1 MRNIRHISFNGSD
14 PVYRR
19 NAYEEDILPIDTF
32 GRKVSR
38 FFSSAASGVGGLVKI
53 LFVIALVL
61 GCLALGPW
69 LLEHAWNYVIVDEFH
84 QNNLHIS
91 FWGSVCVLVVLGVL
105 GSAFR
110 GTTTRSSS

>member
-1 MRNIRHISFNGSD
+1 
-14 PVYRR
+14 VYRR